1 MHEIFIILMPLPVKV
16 SICKLKGAVFSL
28 SSDTW
33 AVHMDRPHGN
43 QQKLSKS
50 YYVKPQQLNPTG
62 TPQHLYKRKFQIM
75 YFQIGKLGIS
85 INGPGWDQNTKPL
98 KKEVR
103 GNKKKLEKW
112 KNPKLVNP

>member
-1 MHEIFIILMPLPVKV
+1 
-16 SICKLKGAVFSL
+16 
-28 SSDTW
+28 
-33 AVHMDRPHGN
+33 
-43 QQKLSKS
+43 
-50 YYVKPQQLNPTG
+50 
-62 TPQHLYKRKFQIM
+62 M